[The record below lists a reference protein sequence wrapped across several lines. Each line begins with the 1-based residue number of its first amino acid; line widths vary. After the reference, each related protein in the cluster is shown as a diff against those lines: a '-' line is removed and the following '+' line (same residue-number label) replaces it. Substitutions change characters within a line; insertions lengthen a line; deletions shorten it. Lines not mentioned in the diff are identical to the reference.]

1 MTVCASEWGSSN
13 VSSKRNSCPVYDE
26 RKQNQQSKSKV
37 GGLSFPRKSGRVCT
51 HLHSIVGCVLIPPR
65 STRSWP
71 QWPQPASTPAARQH
85 QGLGE
90 RLGEAARTM
99 RWAPPPSPRQHGR
112 REEGHATSHGSNGS
126 TSVSC
131 PPFLYEDTIF
141 NSGEVIDSV
150 T

>member
-1 MTVCASEWGSSN
+1 MTVCESEWGSST

-37 GGLSFPRKSGRVCT
+37 GGLSFPRMSGRVCT
-51 HLHSIVGCVLIPPR
+51 HLVSVVGCVAIPPR
-65 STRSWP
+65 SSRSRP
-71 QWPQPASTPAARQH
+71 ESPVSASRTIAHRRRGRADRRCEP
-85 QGLGE
+85 
-90 RLGEAARTM
+90 ARTM
-99 RWAPPPSPRQHGR
+99 RRRPALSLRQHGR

-141 NSGEVIDSV
+141 NSGEVIDSAA
-150 T
+150 